1 MSDKIELTGMVL
13 SAVPMGE
20 YDKRIVLLTK
30 ERGKISGFAK
40 GARRQN
46 SPLLAASKPFSFG
59 TFECF
64 EGRSSYTIYQAQI
77 SNYFE
82 KLSLDFESA
91 YYGMYF
97 LEFADYYT
105 RENNDEREMLKLLYA
120 SLRALE
126 NPRLD
131 RKLVRYVF
139 ELKAM
144 MINGEYPECFQ
155 CVSCGSRED
164 LSGYSSERNGMLC
177 RECMHQARGEPL
189 CSSTIF
195 TMQYVISSSIEKLY
209 TFTLSE
215 EVFLE
220 FSRIQERF
228 RKKYIDKRF
237 RTLEII
243 ETLQI

>member
-177 RECMHQARGEPL
+177 RECMHQVRGEPL

-220 FSRIQERF
+220 FSKVQERF

>member
-1 MSDKIELTGMVL
+1 MSDKVELTGMVI
-13 SAVPMGE
+13 SAIPVGE
-20 YDKRIVLLTK
+20 FDKRIVLLTK

-46 SPLLAASKPFSFG
+46 SPLLAAAKPFSFG

-64 EGRSSYTIYQAQI
+64 EGRSSYNIYQAQI
-77 SNYFE
+77 TNYFE
-82 KLSLDFESA
+82 KLSMDFESA

-105 RENNDEREMLKLLYA
+105 RENNDEREMLKLLYVA
-120 SLRALE
+120 LRALE

-144 MINGEYPECFQ
+144 VINGEYPQCFC
-155 CVSCGSRED
+155 CVNCGSTDELTGFSHEKHGVVCRTCMYEIHGEQVRE
-164 LSGYSSERNGMLC
+164 
-177 RECMHQARGEPL
+177 
-189 CSSTIF
+189 STIF

-209 TFTLSE
+209 TFTVTDEVLSE
-215 EVFLE
+215 FGRILE
-220 FSRIQERF
+220 RLRRSV
-228 RKKYIDKRF
+228 IDKNF
-237 RTLEII
+237 KTLEII
-243 ETLQI
+243 ESLQI